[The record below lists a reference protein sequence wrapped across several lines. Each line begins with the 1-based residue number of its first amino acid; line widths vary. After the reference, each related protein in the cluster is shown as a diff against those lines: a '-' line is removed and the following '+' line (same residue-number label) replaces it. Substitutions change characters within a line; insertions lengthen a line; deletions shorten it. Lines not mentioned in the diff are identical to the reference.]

1 MDRKV
6 KNSILFSDGVLP
18 SIGTYVASL
27 FRRILNPNVFSVLS
41 CSKIQ
46 LSSPNWL
53 YGLTKEEE
61 EEEREEF
68 AQKVDSDANTNGA
81 AQDDSMSNGSCDF
94 NWLSQED
101 DCNEEDIF
109 QRFESDI
116 FCAHDIDY
124 FS

>member
-1 MDRKV
+1 M
-6 KNSILFSDGVLP
+6 
-18 SIGTYVASL
+18 Y
-27 FRRILNPNVFSVLS
+27 S

-94 NWLSQED
+94 NWLSQEV

-109 QRFESDI
+109 QRFESDT
-116 FCAHDIDY
+116 FCAQDIMIISVRLWNIYY
-124 FS
+124 FLLGNCKAASSFLMEPNIHI